1 MNDNASPTFPNSAG
15 VMFGLG
21 LGGFFDGVVLHQ
33 LLQWHQ
39 MLSSWFPPTTIENIK
54 LNTFWDGIFHSA
66 TYMFVVAG
74 LFVLW
79 RHAHRRHLYWSNK
92 LLVGTILVGFGAFNC
107 VEGLINHQLLG
118 VHHVNETVSEA
129 ARIFWDIGFLLW
141 GAAMLTGGWML
152 IQSGKN
158 EMRRHPGGV

>member
-1 MNDNASPTFPNSAG
+1 MAS
-15 VMFGLG
+15 
-21 LGGFFDGVVLHQ
+21 GGQ
-33 LLQWHQ
+33 
-39 MLSSWFPPTTIENIK
+39 
-54 LNTFWDGIFHSA
+54 
-66 TYMFVVAG
+66 FVV
-74 LFVLW
+74 
-79 RHAHRRHLYWSNK
+79 SPDNK